1 VCGCVW
7 VSHTR
12 IDGARARR
20 RRRQEERT
28 RRAGRAG
35 SPEQHRATPLA
46 LPPGEAQGF
55 GPRAR
60 GPGPRRARAQP
71 TGTAATRH
79 AERAIDAH
87 RRQAWGA
94 ARARATFSPLVLST
108 DRWRAQPFVRGPAG
122 RGARLQRAVRPAR
135 LAQPRTQG
143 HIRASL
149 GPETTALKDGRRTRS
164 VKERRGGGKSRG
176 VCALGVRPWPSNPVA
191 LRPRSIAVAR
201 AARTFLPA
209 ATADGAARAS
219 KGKRSEQTGKRSS
232 SVCVSLGSE
241 ARTDASS
248 RRDGVHG
255 RAFGRS

>member
-1 VCGCVW
+1 MCGCVW

-164 VKERRGGGKSRG
+164 VKERRGGGQEQRS
-176 VCALGVRPWPSNPVA
+176 LRPWCSPLAVQSRRPPPSID
-191 LRPRSIAVAR
+191 RGRSRRAYLSAR
-201 AARTFLPA
+201 CDGRRGRARF
-209 ATADGAARAS
+209 
-219 KGKRSEQTGKRSS
+219 KGQT
-232 SVCVSLGSE
+232 E
-241 ARTDASS
+241 RTDGEEELLCVRLS
-248 RRDGVHG
+248 RL
-255 RAFGRS
+255 